1 MRKILLLIMV
11 LILTIVLAACSS
23 TAAVEPETVG
33 DPEKGRENFENA
45 QRNRC
50 ASCHTLDGDDTA
62 KEGPSLLG
70 ISERAGKQVPGLSA
84 VEYLEQSILEPSAFI
99 VEEYQNRMKVYR
111 IVNSDEV
118 DYMFADMLTQEELD
132 DLIAY
137 LLTQ

>member
-1 MRKILLLIMV
+1 MRKISLLIAV

-23 TAAVEPETVG
+23 AAAVEPEAVG
-33 DPEKGRENFENA
+33 DPEKGRENFENE

-50 ASCHTLDGDDTA
+50 ASCHKSDG
-62 KEGPSLLG
+62 EGPSLQG
-70 ISERAGKQVPGLSA
+70 ISERAGKRVPGLSA
-84 VEYLEQSILEPSAFI
+84 VEYLEQSILEPSAFV
-99 VEEYQNRMKVYR
+99 VEGYQNRMKVYR

>member
-1 MRKILLLIMV
+1 MRKNSLLITV
-11 LILTIVLAACSS
+11 LILTIIMAACSS
-23 TAAVEPETVG
+23 AAAVEPETVG

-50 ASCHTLDGDDTA
+50 ASCHKSDV
-62 KEGPSLLG
+62 EGPSMLG
-70 ISERAGKQVPGLSA
+70 ISERAGKRVPGLSA
-84 VEYLEQSILEPSAFI
+84 VEYLEQSILEPSAFV
-99 VEEYQNRMKVYR
+99 VEGYQNRMKVYR